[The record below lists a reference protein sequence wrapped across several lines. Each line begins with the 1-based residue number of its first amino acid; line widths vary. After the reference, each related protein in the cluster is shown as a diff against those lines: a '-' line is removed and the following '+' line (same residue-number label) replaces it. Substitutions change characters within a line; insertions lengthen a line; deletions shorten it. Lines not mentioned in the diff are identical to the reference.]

1 MATTYSLPKKVTAP
15 RAGWVNLHQM
25 SSWQLRRF
33 REQRWRARTDLVFLA
48 NEVLDYPDVSRQIH
62 VFVDILQKFP
72 SPTPDQFVQ
81 NDKIVSYQPILPLYS
96 LPGALHGSRKVLIL
110 DPRGFLKSTCN
121 VMTHAIQWL
130 LNYPDISMLITQA
143 TSPNAEA
150 ILDEI
155 TRHFLYNEKFRS
167 LFPEHAPVK
176 KKQLL
181 SFTKAALTT
190 PARSPHAL
198 SAEVSIL
205 TGSIEKGLTG
215 HHFDVLKFSDIV
227 YPENSRTIGQIRSV
241 IDTFAMMRNLTVRP
255 DSWIDVEGTIYHHS
269 DLYTRIMESEME
281 RGLDERE
288 WKIHV
293 RPCFVKDTGDQPQRF
308 VPEEVRLPDKKDA
321 EGKRISWWPGRF
333 PTDKLEAIERDPI
346 FGGKTFATQQL
357 LNPKLAMGAPTF
369 PVDENYPK
377 KISREA
383 FSRVPKS
390 HYDVAVDTAETQ
402 GGRSNYTSM
411 AVGCWDTYNRCYVVE
426 IVHGKL
432 TPGQIIAQL
441 FRLNAKYKP
450 RTIKIEKTAFVRGL
464 EHSIKREMDLVGI
477 MLPYELIPRDTQLS
491 KVERITNTLQPPYK
505 SGELRFL
512 DDLTPWKHLV
522 KELENFPDYE
532 FDDILDSLADLFQN
546 KDWMGRQ
553 SAKGLYTSK
562 AEHQALVNQIMQKE
576 LEHRLGIQNDLADLT
591 DRYDSSWIE

>member
-1 MATTYSLPKKVTAP
+1 MAATFFLPTKIP
-15 RAGWVNLHQM
+15 RRSGVVNLHQM
-25 SSWQLRRF
+25 SSPELQRF
-33 REQRWRARTDLVFLA
+33 RALRWQARTDLVFLA
-48 NEVLDYPDVSRQIH
+48 NKILGYPDISRKIH
-62 VFVDILQKFP
+62 VFIEVLQKFP
-72 SPTPDQFVQ
+72 TPTGSQFIQ
-81 NDKIVSYQPILPLYS
+81 NDNILSYRPILPVYA
-96 LPGALHGSRKVLIL
+96 LPGALKGSRKVLIL
-110 DPRGFLKSTCN
+110 DPRGFLKSSCN
-121 VMTHAIQWL
+121 VMTHSIQWL
-130 LNYPDISMLITQA
+130 LNYPDMSMLITQA

-155 TRHFLYNEKFRS
+155 TRHFVYNEKFRA
-167 LFPEHAPVK
+167 LFPEHAPK
-176 KKQLL
+176 SKKQLL
-181 SFTKAALTT
+181 SFTKTALTT
-190 PARSPHAL
+190 PARSPQAL

-227 YPENSRTIGQIRSV
+227 YPENSKTIGQIRSV

-269 DLYTRIMESEME
+269 DLYTRIMDAEME
-281 RGLDERE
+281 RPPQERE

-293 RPCFVKDTGDQPQRF
+293 RPCFVKDTGDKPQRF
-308 VPEEVRLPDKKDA
+308 TPDEVRLPDKRDA
-321 EGKRISWWPGRF
+321 EGKRISWWPERF
-333 PTDKLEAIERDPI
+333 PTEKLEAIERDPI

-357 LNPKLAMGAPTF
+357 LNPKLAMGAPVF

-377 KISREA
+377 KITREA

-402 GGRSNYTSM
+402 GDRSNYTSM

-426 IVHGKL
+426 VVHGKL
-432 TPGQIIAQL
+432 TASQIISEL
-441 FRLNAKYKP
+441 FRLNLKYKP

-464 EHSIKREMDLVGI
+464 EHSIRREMDLTGI
-477 MLPYELIPRDTQLS
+477 YLPYELIPRDTQVS
-491 KVERITNTLQPPYK
+491 KIERITNTLQPPYK

-512 DDLTPWKHLV
+512 DDLKPWKHMV

-532 FDDILDSLADLFQN
+532 FDDILDSLSDLFQN

-553 SAKGLYTSK
+553 SVKGIYTSK
-562 AEHQALVNQIMQKE
+562 AEKEALVAQIMRKE
-576 LEHRLGIQNDLADLT
+576 LDLHLGIQNDLEDLT
-591 DRYDSSWIE
+591 EKWDSTWTE